1 MTTTSAQHTPAPLPA
16 RLSLALKDIK
26 LAHSVFALPFAVLGA
41 FLVLPPDPAPRTLT
55 IQLALIVACMVTART
70 YAMLVNRIADIDI
83 DKHNDRTKRRAFA
96 SGALSKRDGHL
107 LIAAS
112 ALAFIAACALF
123 LILLKNPVPLIAAA
137 PVLAFIAFYS
147 FTKRFTFLCH
157 LFLGAAL
164 AISPICAAVA
174 IDPALPPPAVLWLS
188 AMVLVWV
195 AGFDVIYALQDL
207 EYDQQS
213 NLNSVPQTFGWKRAV
228 WIARALHLLAIAA
241 LLLTGG
247 SDPRFGSFFAGAVAL
262 TIILLVIEHAVLAT
276 RGRAGIPIAFFT
288 INGLISL
295 MLGTCGVLDLYL

>member
-1 MTTTSAQHTPAPLPA
+1 MTTTSAQPTPAPLPA
-16 RLSLALKDIK
+16 RLTLALKDIK

-41 FLVLPPDPAPRTLT
+41 FLVLPQSPAPRTLT
-55 IQLALIVACMVTART
+55 IQLTLIIICMVAART
-70 YAMLVNRIADIDI
+70 YAMLVNRVADIDI

-96 SGALSKRDGHL
+96 SGALSKRDGQL
-107 LIAAS
+107 LISAS
-112 ALAFIAACALF
+112 ALAFIAACTLF
-123 LILLKNPVPLIAAA
+123 LILLKNPVPLIASL

-157 LFLGAAL
+157 AFLGAAL
-164 AISPICAAVA
+164 AISPVCAAVA
-174 IDPALPPPAVLWLS
+174 IDPALPPPSVLWLS

-213 NLNSVPQTFGWKRAV
+213 NLNSVPQTFGFKRAV

-241 LLLTGG
+241 LLLTGNA
-247 SDPRFGSFFAGAVAL
+247 DPRLDSLFPYAVAL
-262 TIILLVIEHAVLAT
+262 TIILLIIEHTVLAK
-276 RGRAGIPIAFFT
+276 RGRAGIPVAFFT

-295 MLGTCGVLDLYL
+295 LLGTCGVLDLSL

>member
-1 MTTTSAQHTPAPLPA
+1 MTTTSAQPAPAPLPA

-41 FLVLPPDPAPRTLT
+41 FLVLPDNPSPRTLA
-55 IQLALIVACMVTART
+55 IQLTLIIICMVTART
-70 YAMLVNRIADIDI
+70 YAMLVNRVADIDI

-96 SGALSKRDGHL
+96 SGALSKRDGQL

-123 LILLKNPVPLIAAA
+123 LILLKNPIPLIASV
-137 PVLAFIAFYS
+137 PVLLFIAFYS

-174 IDPALPPPAVLWLS
+174 ITPDPPPPAVLWLS
-188 AMVLVWV
+188 AMVLFWV

-228 WIARALHLLAIAA
+228 WIARALHLLTITA
-241 LLLTGG
+241 LLLTG
-247 SDPRFGSFFAGAVAL
+247 SADPRLDTIFPYTIAFA
-262 TIILLVIEHAVLAT
+262 IILLIIEHTVLAT
-276 RGRAGIPIAFFT
+276 RGRAGIPMAFFT

-295 MLGTCGVLDLYL
+295 MLGASGILDLYL